1 MSKQIIITANCT
13 RDEEGY
19 SDTQMG
25 ISLDIECDL
34 SDVGLFMIEMRKLDK
49 EFKDIYPQYE
59 QSNIDDIYTHFS
71 EGTGCRIFYRL
82 DFSNISSTHPSTL
95 HNISSLMSI
104 YSAIKIANKFREL
117 GYAIFDDSRVSEFSL
132 KNTVEASNNQ
142 LAKKIATDQFHSF
155 LWFVSD
161 NLYEINRIEFN
172 NTNEKDFLLQ
182 FSDKDFNQLAMITLS
197 KTVGTEFGFSDPM
210 DQLIPFSDYNPFNIS
225 EKSLKIITLLCKNI
239 KYEDMYKF
247 YQSDIV

>member
-1 MSKQIIITANCT
+1 MSKQIVITANST

-49 EFKDIYPQYE
+49 EFKEVYPAYTQA
-59 QSNIDDIYTHFS
+59 NIDDISTHFS
-71 EGTGCRIFYRL
+71 EDSGCRIFYRL
-82 DFSNISSTHPSTL
+82 DFSDVSSTYPSTL

-104 YSAIKIANKFREL
+104 YSAVKIANKFREL
-117 GYAIFDDSRVSEFSL
+117 GYAIFDGSRVSEFSL

-142 LAKKIATDQFHSF
+142 LAKQISTDQFHSF

-161 NLYEINRIEFN
+161 NLYEIDHIEFY
-172 NTNEKDFLLQ
+172 NTDEKGFLAQ
-182 FSDKDFNQLAMITLS
+182 FSDKDFNQLAMLALS
-197 KTVGTEFGFSDPM
+197 KNVGTDFGFSDPM
-210 DQLIPFSDYNPFNIS
+210 DQLIPFSDYNPFKIS
-225 EKSLKIITLLCKNI
+225 EKSIKIITLLCKNI
-239 KYEDMYKF
+239 KYAELYEF
-247 YQSDIV
+247 YQSDII